1 MWALT
6 ISPSM
11 TVEDAEQARE
21 PLLRSAAAYEALQ
34 TAEFV
39 REQHRQTL
47 EQLQQ
52 ARGELGEHSWQVLQ
66 IAMEAI
72 TRIVDSSY
80 QEDLSLWQTASVL
93 GAAGVMLRGLE
104 EAMQHMLGTA
114 SVMDADGEDGG
125 ES

>member
-1 MWALT
+1 M
-6 ISPSM
+6 
-11 TVEDAEQARE
+11 
-21 PLLRSAAAYEALQ
+21 
-34 TAEFV
+34 
-39 REQHRQTL
+39 REQHRQAL

-52 ARGELGEHSWQVLQ
+52 ARGELGENSWQVLQ

-80 QEDLSLWQTASVL
+80 QEELLLWQMASVL
-93 GAAGVMLRGLE
+93 GAVGVMLRGLE

-114 SVMDADGEDGG
+114 SVMDTDGEGGG